1 MLYLSRET
9 SSRVWLVSGGNATA
23 PNVSK
28 NYSLMSNRSKNNRT
42 NSNAVS
48 AILQI
53 NVKGHNVSGVIAVM
67 NKGIEDFYCRKNKI
81 MAVNINQIKIKYI
94 HKVFIFCIHVH
105 QYWATLKR
113 SLFLK
118 PFFFFFYFFLL
129 SIFLNKGLVT

>member
-53 NVKGHNVSGVIAVM
+53 NVKENNVSGEMV
-67 NKGIEDFYCRKNKI
+67 
-81 MAVNINQIKIKYI
+81 
-94 HKVFIFCIHVH
+94 
-105 QYWATLKR
+105 
-113 SLFLK
+113 
-118 PFFFFFYFFLL
+118 
-129 SIFLNKGLVT
+129 

>member
-48 AILQI
+48 AILQT
-53 NVKGHNVSGVIAVM
+53 VM
-67 NKGIEDFYCRKNKI
+67 NKDIEDFYCRKNKI
-81 MAVNINQIKIKYI
+81 MAVNINQINKKYI
-94 HKVFIFCIHVH
+94 HKVYIFCIHVH
-105 QYWATLKR
+105 QYWATLKL

-118 PFFFFFYFFLL
+118 PFFFIIFFFLL

>member
-53 NVKGHNVSGVIAVM
+53 NVKENNGITVM
-67 NKGIEDFYCRKNKI
+67 NKDIEDFYCRKNKI
-81 MAVNINQIKIKYI
+81 MAVNINQINKKYI
-94 HKVFIFCIHVH
+94 HKVYLFCIHVH
-105 QYWATLKR
+105 QYWATLKL

-118 PFFFFFYFFLL
+118 PFFFIIIFFFCFPYF
-129 SIFLNKGLVT
+129 